1 MFIYVYGF
9 FSLFHGHLFFY
20 TYAYV
25 FKLSNVQYVWVL
37 SLPGG
42 KYAEYADA
50 DEEDAAPDLLVDGE
64 HTGQIN
70 VEVCI
75 DDMYTYVNI

>member
-1 MFIYVYGF
+1 MFIYVYVF
-9 FSLFHGHLFFY
+9 FPLFHGHLFFIHTHMY
-20 TYAYV
+20 SSWV
-25 FKLSNVQYVWVL
+25 MLQYVWVL

-64 HTGQIN
+64 HTG
-70 VEVCI
+70 
-75 DDMYTYVNI
+75 

>member
-1 MFIYVYGF
+1 M
-9 FSLFHGHLFFY
+9 
-20 TYAYV
+20 
-25 FKLSNVQYVWVL
+25 

-75 DDMYTYVNI
+75 YDMYTHVNI